1 MNKYDQYQ
9 ESQELLILLAMK
21 KLRNNKFKFKSLTQ
35 YKQHY
40 RLLKR
45 WCFLFGSRSMDDT
58 QGKHFS
64 KNRLRRMKNEL
75 R

>member
-1 MNKYDQYQ
+1 MNNKYQQYI
-9 ESQELLILLAMK
+9 ESQIDLIGK
-21 KLRNNKFKFKSLTQ
+21 SSWIIFTNGGFKSLTQ

-75 R
+75 H

>member
-1 MNKYDQYQ
+1 MNKYGQYQ
-9 ESQELLILLAMK
+9 ESQEALILLAMN
-21 KLRNNKFKFKSLTQ
+21 KLRNSKFKFKSLTQ

-40 RLLKR
+40 RFLKR
-45 WCFLFGSRSMDDT
+45 WCFLFDSRSMDDT
-58 QGKHFS
+58 AGKHFS

>member
-1 MNKYDQYQ
+1 MDKYEQYI
-9 ESQELLILLAMK
+9 ESQGVLILLSLK
-21 KLRNNKFKFKSLTQ
+21 KFRANNFEFKSLTQ
-35 YKQHY
+35 YKQHC

>member
-1 MNKYDQYQ
+1 MNKYEQYAK
-9 ESQELLILLAMK
+9 SQATLLIINFH
-21 KLRNNKFKFKSLTQ
+21 KLKRNNGFKSLTQ
-35 YKQHY
+35 YKQHC